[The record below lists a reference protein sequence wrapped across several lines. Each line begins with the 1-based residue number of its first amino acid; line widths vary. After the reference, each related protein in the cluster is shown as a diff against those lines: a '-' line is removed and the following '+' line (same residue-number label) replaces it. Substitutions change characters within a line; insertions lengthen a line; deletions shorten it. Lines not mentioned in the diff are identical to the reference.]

1 MRIEKIE
8 LTGFKSFADRTTFV
22 LHPGITCIVGPN
34 GCGKSNIVDA
44 FRWVLGEQSA
54 KSLRGEKMEEVIFNG
69 AALKKPKGMAEVT
82 MVVSGLNGAG
92 QGGNGGQAETATISR
107 RLYRSGESE
116 YMINKTPC
124 RLKDIRDV
132 FLDTGLDFRS
142 YSILEQGRIG
152 EILNSKPLDRRFIIE
167 EVAGVMKYKVRKAE
181 ALSKLESSRAN
192 LVRINDIIQEVKKQ
206 INILDR
212 LARKAERYKKLS
224 SEMHGIELKIARR
237 EFERIKEE
245 HREIV
250 EEHTSLKAEEAVK
263 GARISE
269 TENQTE
275 ARRLV
280 LIDREKELE
289 RLQNGY
295 QTMERDISEIER
307 QIAVARA
314 DIGNLGEYLKKIEY
328 QQEEVETRSGEI
340 AARIEELKTAGEKI
354 SWDIEK
360 NGEALSEKTEA
371 FRVLEAELAEKEGQI
386 EDRRREVFGISEEL
400 SRMRN
405 DLAKQQSSV
414 EAFERREAQ
423 SVKELEDAGKA
434 LGEIEAA
441 ISSVESEILGNSNE
455 ALLLEEKK
463 AVLARELA
471 GARTGL
477 EELLKSL
484 SDAREELAS
493 NTSRLESLK
502 EIAHDRPAGEF
513 IPADGLLGTLS
524 EVIDVDAQ
532 YEKAVE
538 GVLSEK
544 ADLLIM
550 RSQNDIRSAIESL
563 RGAEVGK
570 TSFITPPPAPAG
582 PPAAGLA
589 GAVGC
594 ALDFVRVRD
603 GYSGIAENILGRVFV
618 VRDIESGFAM
628 MGLNRDA
635 VLVTLDGE
643 VIEPSGVV
651 VVGGGKGIFRRKRE
665 IRELDEI
672 IVSGKSAIEGMNGRM
687 QEMQNMILGKEE
699 DIRDVESSIHK
710 IEKEISLSRM
720 TVDNYANDRERMN
733 RKLSYLTLE
742 LEEISREKESLLKL
756 IRENEEKIM
765 SVETAKKTMEEEAAS
780 LREGIASRK
789 AEMEERRSDVTDLRL
804 LIASTREKI
813 EAIRNERESSARA
826 FEDLKQKKAD
836 LLSEHGAVRLRVTQR
851 EAEVGEEEM
860 RLRKCVAEADKVR
873 GDISSRKGDIERE
886 NGDLIL
892 VEQGLRTLRHEIAAV
907 TSRISELD
915 VARAE
920 HKMRMENIAGNVRT
934 NYGKEIGDLE
944 VEEVTQEEEERL
956 VELGRKIQE
965 MGAVNLGTLEEYEE
979 LRGRYEFMTKQ
990 QEDLTKAIAE
1000 LEEAISKI
1008 NSTTRK
1014 KLRDAFEAL
1023 NAKFGE
1029 IFTNLFGGGRAELV
1043 LTDEQNIL
1051 ESGIE
1056 IVAQPPGKKLQNLH
1070 LLSGGEKALT
1080 ALSIQ
1085 FASFLI
1091 KPTPLCILDEADA
1104 PLDETNTE
1112 RYSRMLAEISAST
1125 QFIVITH
1132 NRTTMGAAQHL
1143 YGITMEEAGVS
1154 KVISMQ
1160 LEEVQA

>member
-1 MRIEKIE
+1 
-8 LTGFKSFADRTTFV
+8 
-22 LHPGITCIVGPN
+22 
-34 GCGKSNIVDA
+34 
-44 FRWVLGEQSA
+44 
-54 KSLRGEKMEEVIFNG
+54 
-69 AALKKPKGMAEVT
+69 
-82 MVVSGLNGAG
+82 
-92 QGGNGGQAETATISR
+92 
-107 RLYRSGESE
+107 
-116 YMINKTPC
+116 
-124 RLKDIRDV
+124 
-132 FLDTGLDFRS
+132 
-142 YSILEQGRIG
+142 
-152 EILNSKPLDRRFIIE
+152 
-167 EVAGVMKYKVRKAE
+167 
-181 ALSKLESSRAN
+181 
-192 LVRINDIIQEVKKQ
+192 
-206 INILDR
+206 
-212 LARKAERYKKLS
+212 
-224 SEMHGIELKIARR
+224 
-237 EFERIKEE
+237 
-245 HREIV
+245 
-250 EEHTSLKAEEAVK
+250 
-263 GARISE
+263 
-269 TENQTE
+269 
-275 ARRLV
+275 
-280 LIDREKELE
+280 
-289 RLQNGY
+289 
-295 QTMERDISEIER
+295 
-307 QIAVARA
+307 
-314 DIGNLGEYLKKIEY
+314 
-328 QQEEVETRSGEI
+328 
-340 AARIEELKTAGEKI
+340 
-354 SWDIEK
+354 
-360 NGEALSEKTEA
+360 
-371 FRVLEAELAEKEGQI
+371 
-386 EDRRREVFGISEEL
+386 
-400 SRMRN
+400 
-405 DLAKQQSSV
+405 
-414 EAFERREAQ
+414 
-423 SVKELEDAGKA
+423 
-434 LGEIEAA
+434 
-441 ISSVESEILGNSNE
+441 
-455 ALLLEEKK
+455 
-463 AVLARELA
+463 
-471 GARTGL
+471 
-477 EELLKSL
+477 
-484 SDAREELAS
+484 
-493 NTSRLESLK
+493 
-502 EIAHDRPAGEF
+502 
-513 IPADGLLGTLS
+513 
-524 EVIDVDAQ
+524 
-532 YEKAVE
+532 
-538 GVLSEK
+538 
-544 ADLLIM
+544 
-550 RSQNDIRSAIESL
+550 
-563 RGAEVGK
+563 
-570 TSFITPPPAPAG
+570 
-582 PPAAGLA
+582 
-589 GAVGC
+589 
-594 ALDFVRVRD
+594 
-603 GYSGIAENILGRVFV
+603 
-618 VRDIESGFAM
+618 
-628 MGLNRDA
+628 
-635 VLVTLDGE
+635 
-643 VIEPSGVV
+643 
-651 VVGGGKGIFRRKRE
+651 
-665 IRELDEI
+665 
-672 IVSGKSAIEGMNGRM
+672 
-687 QEMQNMILGKEE
+687 
-699 DIRDVESSIHK
+699 
-710 IEKEISLSRM
+710 
-720 TVDNYANDRERMN
+720 
-733 RKLSYLTLE
+733 
-742 LEEISREKESLLKL
+742 
-756 IRENEEKIM
+756 
-765 SVETAKKTMEEEAAS
+765 
-780 LREGIASRK
+780 
-789 AEMEERRSDVTDLRL
+789 VTDLRL

>member
-69 AALKKPKGMAEVT
+69 AALKKPKGMAEVM

-92 QGGNGGQAETATISR
+92 QGNNGGQAETATISR

-192 LVRINDIIQEVKKQ
+192 LVRINDIILEVKKQ

-212 LARKAERYKKLS
+212 LAKKAERYKKLS

-245 HREIV
+245 HRGVV
-250 EEHTSLKAEEAVK
+250 EEHASLKAEEAVK

-280 LIDREKELE
+280 LIDKEKELE

-314 DIGNLGEYLKKIEY
+314 DIANLGEYLKKIEY

-354 SWDIEK
+354 SGDIEK

-386 EDRRREVFGISEEL
+386 EDGRREVFRISEEL

-414 EAFERREAQ
+414 DAFERREAQ
-423 SVKELEDAGKA
+423 SVKESEDAGKA

-471 GARTGL
+471 GGRAGL

-513 IPADGLLGTLS
+513 IPADGLLGKLS
-524 EVIDVDAQ
+524 DVIDVEAQ

-550 RSQNDIRSAIESL
+550 RSQDDIRSAIESL

-570 TSFITPPPAPAG
+570 TSFITPPPASAG
-582 PPAAGLA
+582 PPPSGPA

-594 ALDFVRVRD
+594 ALDFVRVRE
-603 GYSGIAENILGRVFV
+603 GYSGIAENILGRVFF

-665 IRELDEI
+665 IRELEEM

-687 QEMQNMILGKEE
+687 QEIQDMILGKEE
-699 DIRDVESSIHK
+699 DVRAVESSIHK

-742 LEEISREKESLLKL
+742 LEEIFREKESLLKL
-756 IRENEEKIM
+756 IRENEEKIR
-765 SVETAKKTMEEEAAS
+765 SVETAKKAMEEEAAA

-813 EAIRNERESSARA
+813 EAIRNERESSTRA

-836 LLSEHGAVRLRVTQR
+836 LLSEHAAVRLRVTQR
-851 EAEVGEEEM
+851 ETEVGEEEL

-873 GDISSRKGDIERE
+873 GDISGRKGDIERE

-920 HKMRMENIAGNVRT
+920 HNMRMENIAGNVRT

-944 VEEVTQEEEERL
+944 LEEVTQEEEERL

-965 MGAVNLGTLEEYEE
+965 MGPVNLGTLEEYEE

-990 QEDLTKAIAE
+990 QDDLTKAIAE

-1043 LTDEQNIL
+1043 LTDDQNIL

-1160 LEEVQA
+1160 LEEVQV